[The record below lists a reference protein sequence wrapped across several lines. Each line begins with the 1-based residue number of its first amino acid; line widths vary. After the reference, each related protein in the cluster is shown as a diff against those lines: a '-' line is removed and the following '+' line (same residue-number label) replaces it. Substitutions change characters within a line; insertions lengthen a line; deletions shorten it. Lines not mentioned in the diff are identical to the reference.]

1 MGAPSMISFRESLL
15 TLAFLARVVR
25 ISVPYLLAALGGAM
39 TERSGTVDLALEAKL
54 LWGAFAA
61 AVLSYETGSV
71 AVGIAGAM
79 AAGAAVGALQA
90 LWTVRLGADQVVT
103 GVALNL
109 AAYGLTRYLLQV
121 LYDQGSNSPTC
132 SGVGDAVWS
141 SPIVIATV
149 IVTIT
154 VIGVVAVTRL
164 GLRIRA
170 SGERPDA
177 VLAAGV
183 SVARTRWIAAILG
196 GAVAGLGGAQLSLAV
211 NGFVAEMSSGR
222 GYVALAAVIMGGWR
236 PAVVAL
242 VCLGFGLAEALQ
254 VQMQTEGVGV
264 PTELLK
270 PLPFV
275 LALVLL
281 AVARGRGRAPAALG
295 RSSEH

>member
-1 MGAPSMISFRESLL
+1 MMSFLESLL

-61 AVLSYETGSV
+61 AVLSYQTGSV

-121 LYDQGSNSPTC
+121 LYQQGSNSPKC
-132 SGVGDAVWS
+132 PGVGDAVWS

-149 IVTIT
+149 IVTIA

-236 PAVVAL
+236 PAVVAV

-254 VQMQTEGVGV
+254 VQMQTQGVGV

-295 RSSEH
+295 RATGH

>member
-1 MGAPSMISFRESLL
+1 MSDFLASLL
-15 TLAFLARVVR
+15 SLAFLTQVVR
-25 ISVPYLLAALGGAM
+25 ITVPYLLAALGGAI

-61 AVLSYETGSV
+61 AVFARASGSV
-71 AVGIAGAM
+71 VVGIGAAM

-90 LWTVRLGADQVVT
+90 LWTVKLKADQVVT

-121 LYDQGSNSPTC
+121 LYGQGANSPEC
-132 SGVGDAVWS
+132 PGVS
-141 SPIVIATV
+141 TEILRNPIVLVTV
-149 IVTIT
+149 IVTAG
-154 VIGVVAVTRL
+154 VIVMVAATRL

-170 SGERPDA
+170 AGERPDA
-177 VLAAGV
+177 VAAAGV
-183 SVARTRWIAAILG
+183 SVARTRWWAALVG

-211 NGFVAEMSSGR
+211 KGFTSEMSSGR

-236 PAVVAL
+236 PAPVAA
-242 VCLGFGLAEALQ
+242 VCLGFGAAEALQ
-254 VQMQTEGVGV
+254 FRLQAEGIGV
-264 PTELLK
+264 PMELVR

-281 AVARGRGRAPAALG
+281 AVARGTRRVPSALG
-295 RSSEH
+295 RGEL